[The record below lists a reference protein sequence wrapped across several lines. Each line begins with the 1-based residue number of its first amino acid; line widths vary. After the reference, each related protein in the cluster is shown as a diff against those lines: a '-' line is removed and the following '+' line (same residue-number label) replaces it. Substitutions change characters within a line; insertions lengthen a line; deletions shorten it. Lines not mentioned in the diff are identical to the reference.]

1 LFSYFGAR
9 FLKDK
14 ELKHS
19 LTIAIEAARRAQG
32 VFQKSL
38 GTSRQIMSKS
48 GREVKVNLDTCLD
61 TEIIEVIRQQSDL
74 PILSEE
80 SDHVRED
87 GLWWIVD
94 PLDGSLNW
102 LRNIPFFSISIGLFR
117 GTDPIL
123 GVVLNL
129 DRDELSYGV
138 VGLGAWLN
146 DSPIRVS
153 GVTKKDEAV
162 LCTGFPSSYNFRA
175 SRDKSLESVYS
186 EYLKIRMFGSA
197 AMSLAYVAKGAV
209 DIYWEEKVKFWDVA
223 AGIALVQAGGGN
235 VRFSRLDKDFTLS
248 VEAAACKALFPKRVT
263 E

>member
-1 LFSYFGAR
+1 
-9 FLKDK
+9 
-14 ELKHS
+14 
-19 LTIAIEAARRAQG
+19 
-32 VFQKSL
+32 
-38 GTSRQIMSKS
+38 MSKS

-80 SDHVRED
+80 SNHVRED

-153 GVTKKDEAV
+153 GVRKKDEAV

-197 AMSLAYVAKGAV
+197 AMSLAYIASGVADV
-209 DIYWEEKVKFWDVA
+209 YWEENVKIWDVA
-223 AGIALVQAGGGN
+223 AGIALVRAAGGS
-235 VRFSRLDKDFTLS
+235 VRFSEIGQDFTIS
-248 VEAAACKALFPKRVT
+248 VEAGACEALLGNRVV